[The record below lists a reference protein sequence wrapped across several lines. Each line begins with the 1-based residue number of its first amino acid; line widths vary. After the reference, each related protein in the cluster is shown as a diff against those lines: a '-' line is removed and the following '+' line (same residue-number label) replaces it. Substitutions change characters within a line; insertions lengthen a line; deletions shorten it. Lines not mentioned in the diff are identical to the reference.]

1 MLVELDYRR
10 IVVIPE
16 QPPVESGVGGI
27 TASIRMDFDD
37 VV

>member
-1 MLVELDYRR
+1 VELDYRR

-16 QPPVESGVGGI
+16 QLPVGAGNRGV
-27 TASIRMDFDD
+27 TVSIRMDFND